1 MLLFLLYIM
10 AALDWLMVFVR
21 KKQQQNDLLKVFH
34 VFSLWPLRNAHTH
47 TIELKKITKKWI
59 QPTLRKWP
67 NHTGI
72 RGRSVKMLIACSNI
86 HMSIWM
92 AAWPSSHQVRQTFN
106 IKLVVALYDVVV
118 IVTAVVFHIHLNQ
131 AATIDDRF
139 VVSLLLLHWM
149 RRAVHLHTLLKKT
162 YLYGLDDCSVL
173 LLLFFMDIKSFLKIF
188 FFSKNL
194 Y

>member
-1 MLLFLLYIM
+1 MS
-10 AALDWLMVFVR
+10 
-21 KKQQQNDLLKVFH
+21 
-34 VFSLWPLRNAHTH
+34 SLWPLRNAHTH

-86 HMSIWM
+86 LICSYGWLADRVATKLDRHSTLSLWWHCMTL
-92 AAWPSSHQVRQTFN
+92 SSSSLPLSF
-106 IKLVVALYDVVV
+106 
-118 IVTAVVFHIHLNQ
+118 IHLNQ

-173 LLLFFMDIKSFLKIF
+173 LLLFFMDIKSFLMFF